1 MGCSSLSFKCCSV
14 QGCRLE
20 PGEEGGGRWEP
31 QFQIFATLTF
41 VASISDLCCINFFFF
56 SVVEEEKKLNATYI
70 ISVARKLGCT
80 VFLLPE
86 DIMEVTQ
93 GCQFGSI
100 NSSVHRSILLLIC
113 TRLISA
119 KLF

>member
-1 MGCSSLSFKCCSV
+1 MLPLESLFIC
-14 QGCRLE
+14 
-20 PGEEGGGRWEP
+20 
-31 QFQIFATLTF
+31 
-41 VASISDLCCINFFFF
+41 F

-93 GCQFGSI
+93 EFQFGFT
-100 NSSVHRSILLLIC
+100 NSFVHRFNIIVIFLKLAPRKLIE
-113 TRLISA
+113 
-119 KLF
+119 